1 MLCHGQTS
9 SRLGSHSSGGALAQ
23 KYFAAE
29 HSAYQLLFIIDS
41 FHSHLPARSTVNLY
55 LLTSKNRNNC
65 CLRKRLCSAWGLQRS
80 LLRTQLYCWSRDDSL
95 LTFTPTGCN
104 SNTPL
109 SFEDLLR
116 GTTIHWH
123 TTLFQGVSDKI
134 NSHYI
139 LDFMFASLLP
149 PSFSS
154 HPSVTVVWILSNNTD
169 CNLPFAAIF

>member
-1 MLCHGQTS
+1 MQSNMKGRRLMLCHGQTS

-123 TTLFQGVSDKI
+123 TTLFQG
-134 NSHYI
+134 
-139 LDFMFASLLP
+139 SLIRSIPITSLISCLQAFYHP
-149 PSFSS
+149 PSPLN
-154 HPSVTVVWILSNNTD
+154 HLWL
-169 CNLPFAAIF
+169 